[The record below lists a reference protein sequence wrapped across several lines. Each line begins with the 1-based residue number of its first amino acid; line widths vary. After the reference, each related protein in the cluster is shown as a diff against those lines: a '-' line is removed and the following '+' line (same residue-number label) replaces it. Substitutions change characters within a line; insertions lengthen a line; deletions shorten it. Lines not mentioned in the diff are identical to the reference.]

1 MREFKNKISCTMS
14 FDDNISEEQIKERLG
29 FMGDDWE
36 EVIK

>member
-1 MREFKNKISCTMS
+1 MREFKNKIGCIMS
-14 FDDNISEEQIKERLG
+14 FDDDISEEQIKERLG